1 MQDIKEQFI
10 ELWKKSGQEKIFK
23 IRGTSMLPLIRETDA
38 IGVIPIRQ
46 TEQLRIGDIAL
57 FQGTAGMVAHRI
69 VDKFSKDNCTYL
81 YEKGDNTAVL
91 PTIISGEKIVGKVV
105 RIYRPGNTIDLTSSL
120 WMITN
125 RSAGY
130 YWYYLNAVFK
140 FLSSSKEKLF
150 GSRKFPHL
158 SSAYSKI
165 YLFLSALPNWIFR
178 RNTQ

>member
-1 MQDIKEQFI
+1 MQDVKEQFI

-46 TEQLRIGDIAL
+46 TEELCIGDIAL
-57 FQGTAGMVAHRI
+57 FQRPTGMVAHRI
-69 VDKFSKDNCTYL
+69 VGKFRKDNITYL
-81 YEKGDNTAVL
+81 YEKGDRGVV
-91 PTIISGEKIVGKVV
+91 PTTISGEMLIGKVV

-120 WMITN
+120 WLITN

-140 FLSSSKEKLF
+140 LFSISKKKLF
-150 GSRKFPHL
+150 GSKKFPHL
-158 SSAYSKI
+158 SSAFSKI
-165 YLFLSALPNWIFR
+165 YLLLSALPNWMFR
-178 RNTQ
+178 RNNR